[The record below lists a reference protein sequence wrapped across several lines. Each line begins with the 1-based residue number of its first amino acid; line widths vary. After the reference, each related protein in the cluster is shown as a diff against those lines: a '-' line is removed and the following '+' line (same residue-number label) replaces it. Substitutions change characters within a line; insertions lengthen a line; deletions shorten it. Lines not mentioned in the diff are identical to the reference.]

1 MGTLDVLQPSG
12 LATPRGYS
20 HVVVSKGPLVHVAG
34 QVAVDEVGATVG
46 IGDFAAQA
54 EQALN
59 NVELALQAA
68 GSDFGSVATL
78 TLYCASSVDPSRLA
92 ALRDPLRRRLTA
104 GKLPAITLL
113 FVHALM
119 DPDWLIEIQ
128 ATAII
133 KDA

>member
-1 MGTLDVLQPSG
+1 MGALDFLQPPG

-20 HVVVSKGPLVHVAG
+20 HVVVSNGPLVHVAG

-46 IGDFAAQA
+46 IGDFAAQV
-54 EQALN
+54 ERALN

-78 TLYCASSVDPSRLA
+78 TIYCAASVDPGGLA
-92 ALRDPLRRRLTA
+92 ALQEPLRQRLTA
-104 GKLPAITLL
+104 GKPPAITLL

-133 KDA
+133 KDV

>member
-1 MGTLDVLQPSG
+1 MGSLEFFQPPR

-20 HVVVSKGPLVHVAG
+20 HVVVSNGPLVHVAG
-34 QVAVDEVGATVG
+34 QVAVDEIGATVG

-54 EQALN
+54 EHALN
-59 NVELALQAA
+59 NVDLALQAA

-78 TLYCASSVDPSRLA
+78 TIYCVASVSPTRLA

-133 KDA
+133 RYA